1 MKQNIKKLGK
11 LDLLKGKIVGLY
23 FDEPSSRTYGSFY
36 VAVKK
41 LGGDVLSLNDSNSSS
56 KKGETLYDTL
66 KCMESYC
73 DLIVI
78 RTKNKNSL
86 QNLQNKIKIPIIN
99 AGDGDG
105 EHPTQALLDV
115 FTIREERGTV
125 NKLVVSIVGDLRYG
139 RTVHSLVRLLSNY
152 NITFNFVSVK
162 ELSLDENTIQF
173 LENKNIK
180 YNTFNSINDV
190 ITTTDV
196 LYMTRIQKE
205 RLLGESIDVN
215 YVKIIYT

>member
-1 MKQNIKKLGK
+1 MNKYKNIWF
-11 LDLLKGKIVGLY
+11 ICH
-23 FDEPSSRTYGSFY
+23 
-36 VAVKK
+36 AVQK
-41 LGGDVLSLNDSNSSS
+41 LGGNVLSLNESDSSS

-66 KCMESYC
+66 KCFESYC

-78 RTKNKNSL
+78 RTKTKGCL
-86 QNLQNKIKIPIIN
+86 EDLVNKIKIPIIN

-125 NKLVVSIVGDLRYG
+125 NKLTVSIVGDLKYG

-152 NITFNFVSVK
+152 DIMFNFVSID
-162 ELSLDENTIQF
+162 ELSLDNDTLKF
-173 LENKNIK
+173 LDSNNIK
-180 YNTFNSINDV
+180 YNKYTSIND
-190 ITTTDV
+190 IIETTDI

-205 RLLGESIDVN
+205 RLNNENIDEN
-215 YVKIIYT
+215 FIKNNLYLKQEMLTNAKK